1 MLGLLFY
8 QLENE
13 LKNQS
18 IQRLRYQAKNISM
31 AIYERLLLVEDE
43 MRMFLSLASS
53 PLQYEA
59 KPSRLGNSR
68 FQPKYLKNLFRLG
81 PQAAVPLFVR
91 GPHYCG
97 IRFSELSALES
108 DKPLIINR
116 RCSAGYPHLSMA
128 IRISDSEWLIAQ
140 IDEGYLWN
148 ESSNFNLEAA
158 IEFCVVDDRKE
169 VIVASV
175 AKPAILVDALK
186 RLTTRESLANFSWG
200 DGKQDYVASA
210 HSLFLKSRFLASH
223 WDIILTQS
231 QGSILSPIR
240 LAETI
245 FLLVGLLMI
254 LIVFLLSRVTIRRSL
269 NPLNQLI
276 ASTKAIGDEDFAN
289 RTVIK
294 GSPEVQELLDAFNLM
309 STKIEKRVAERTLE
323 LKSINQ
329 ELSQEINQR
338 IGAEEA
344 AKQAKEYAESAN
356 RAKSDFLANM
366 SHELRTPLNHILGF
380 TELVVDKQCGD
391 LNEVQEEYLNDA
403 LQSSR
408 HLLSLINDILDLS
421 KVEAGKLKLEVTE
434 IHLRNLLEGSLGIV
448 KEKAIKHRLQLS
460 TDIDGTQEV
469 IQADERK
476 LKQILY
482 NLLSNAVKFTPDGGS
497 VTISA
502 RDLSFRDGQ
511 WFTRDGQPVGL
522 PLNEDDPR
530 MKGKELIHISVR
542 DTGTGIRGEDLQ
554 RIFDPFEQAKNSAG
568 RKEQGTGLG
577 LSLTKRLVELHG
589 GEIWAESEGEGRG
602 SKFSFTIPLSP
613 LPMVPKDPKHSETSQ
628 S

>member
-8 QLENE
+8 QLEND

-18 IQRLRYQAKNISM
+18 VQRLRHQAKNISM
-31 AIYERLLLVEDE
+31 SIYERLLLVENE
-43 MRMFLSLASS
+43 MRMFLFLASR
-53 PLQYEA
+53 PWQHEA
-59 KPSRLGNSR
+59 KPFRLENSQ
-68 FQPKYLKNLFRLG
+68 FQPKFLKNLFRVG

-97 IRFSELSALES
+97 IPFSELSVIES
-108 DKPLIINR
+108 EKPLIISR
-116 RCSAGYPHLSMA
+116 RCSVGHTHLSMA

-140 IDEGYLWN
+140 IDDDYLWN
-148 ESSNFNLEAA
+148 ETSNFNLQAD
-158 IEFCVVDDRKE
+158 IELCVVDDRKE

-175 AKPAILVDALK
+175 GKPAILVDAMT
-186 RLTTRESLANFSWG
+186 RLNNRESLSDFSWG

-210 HSLFLKSRFLASH
+210 HSLFLRSRFLAND
-223 WDIILTQS
+223 WDIILSQS

-240 LAETI
+240 QVKTI

-254 LIVFLLSRVTIRRSL
+254 LIVLFLSRVSIRRSL
-269 NPLNQLI
+269 TPLNQLI
-276 ASTKAIGDEDFAN
+276 ASTKAIGDEDFSN
-289 RTVIK
+289 RTVMK

-329 ELSQEINQR
+329 ELSKEIDQR

-421 KVEAGKLKLEVTE
+421 KVEAGKLKLEVAE

-448 KEKAIKHRLQLS
+448 KEKAIKHRLQLL

-469 IQADERK
+469 IQGDERK

-497 VTISA
+497 VTLSA

-522 PLNEDDPR
+522 PLDGDDPL
-530 MKGKELIHISVR
+530 MKGKELIHISVH
-542 DTGTGIRGEDLQ
+542 DTGTGIKGEDLQ
-554 RIFDPFEQAKNSAG
+554 RIFDPFEQANNSAI

-577 LSLTKRLVELHG
+577 LSLTKKLVELHG
-589 GEIWAESEGEGRG
+589 GKIWAESEGEGRG

-613 LPMVPKDPKHSETSQ
+613 LPMVPKDPKNLETWQ
-628 S
+628 